1 MDLKYIGEKGVID
14 RLRALVPHLHPE
26 VVAGIGEDCGVIK
39 IDENTL
45 MLVTTDMLM
54 EGIHFKLDVITPY
67 QLGRRVLSVNL
78 SDIAAMGGW
87 PTYAFLSLGLTDS
100 IAVGFLDELIRG
112 FHSVAKKY
120 EVSLVGGDT
129 ISSPRSLVIS
139 VVILGKS
146 EAGKVV
152 YRSGAKIGDIV
163 CVTGF
168 LGDAAAGLEML
179 NRNIDVPADIKD
191 YLLKAH
197 LDPVPPLEIG
207 AALAKS
213 GMIHAMIDVSD
224 GIASDLWHICE
235 ESSVGAKL
243 FKELIPISEPCKKLA
258 HILKTSPLEW
268 ALRGGEDYKLLFT
281 VPKKHKKKL
290 QDLLDSEL
298 GEKFFEVGEIAEGD
312 SVWLIN
318 GQKEVNISGKGFDH
332 FATKPGAKGAKSK
345 DP

>member
-1 MDLKYIGEKGVID
+1 MDLKRIGEKGVID
-14 RLRALVPHLHPE
+14 RLRALVSHFHPE
-26 VVAGIGEDCGVIK
+26 VVAGIGEDCAVIK
-39 IDENTL
+39 IDEDTL
-45 MLVTTDMLM
+45 LLVTTDMLI
-54 EGIHFKLDVITPY
+54 EGVHFKLHMITPY
-67 QLGRRVLSVNL
+67 QLGRKALSVNL

-100 IAVGFLDELIRG
+100 IAVGFLDEVIKG
-112 FHSVAKKY
+112 FHSIAKKY

-129 ISSPRSLVIS
+129 ISSPYSLVIG

-146 EAGKVV
+146 EAGKVI
-152 YRSGAKIGDIV
+152 YRSGAQVGDMV

-179 NRNIDVPADIKD
+179 NRNVDMPADIRN

-197 LDPVPPLEIG
+197 LDPMPPLEIG
-207 AALAKS
+207 TALAKS
-213 GMIHAMIDVSD
+213 GMVHAMIDVSD

-281 VPKKHKKKL
+281 ISKRHKRELEDFL
-290 QDLLDSEL
+290 QSKL
-298 GEKFFEVGEIAEGD
+298 GEKFFEVGEIVEGD
-312 SVWLIN
+312 SLWLIN
-318 GQKEVNISGKGFDH
+318 GQKEEDISGKGFDH
-332 FATKPGAKGAKSK
+332 FATKQETSMKK
-345 DP
+345 

>member
-1 MDLKYIGEKGVID
+1 MDLRRIGEKGVID
-14 RLRALVPHLHPE
+14 KLRALAPHFHPE

-39 IDENTL
+39 IDEGTL

-54 EGIHFKLDVITPY
+54 EGVHFKLDMITPY

-100 IAVGFLDELIRG
+100 IAVDFLDEVIKG

-129 ISSPRSLVIS
+129 ISSPYSLVIG

-152 YRSGAKIGDIV
+152 YRSGAQAGDVV

-168 LGDAAAGLEML
+168 LGDAVAGLEML
-179 NRNIDVPADIKD
+179 NRNMDVPDIRD

-197 LDPVPPLEIG
+197 LDPAPQLEIG

-235 ESSVGAKL
+235 ESNVGAKL

-258 HILKTSPLEW
+258 HILKTTPLEW
-268 ALRGGEDYKLLFT
+268 ALKGGEDYKLLFT
-281 VPKKHKKKL
+281 LPKKHKTELKDFL
-290 QDLLDSEL
+290 QGEL
-298 GEKFFEVGEIAEGD
+298 GEKFFEVGEIVEGN

-318 GQKEVNISGKGFDH
+318 DQGEENISGKGFDH
-332 FATKPGAKGAKSK
+332 FAAEPGAKGAKV
-345 DP
+345 